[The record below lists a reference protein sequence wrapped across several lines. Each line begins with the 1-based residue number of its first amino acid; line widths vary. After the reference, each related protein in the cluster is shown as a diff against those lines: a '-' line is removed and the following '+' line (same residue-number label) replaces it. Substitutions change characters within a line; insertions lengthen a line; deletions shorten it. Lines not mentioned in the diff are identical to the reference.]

1 MMPARLSLL
10 AAALLLAACAGPQ
23 PATLQEA
30 AELPALPSHWLAPA
44 RTDGNLAEQRHADLF
59 KDAELEQLIQEGLRN
74 NRELR
79 TAARRVQLAQAQL
92 GLQDSARWPH
102 LGLGAGGTRQRA
114 PSGLSASENTTST
127 VYNTG
132 LALPAWEIDLW
143 GRLGDLSAAAQ
154 LSVEASAA
162 LRQFVQVGL
171 ISRITAGW
179 LTLLEIDQSLA
190 ISTRTE
196 QSRADSLRIMNLRF
210 KAGVVSMVD
219 VSQAETSLAQAQAAK
234 AQLLQRRGLQE
245 NALSLLVGRNPGPI
259 RPSRGLA
266 SFTLPEALP
275 AGLPSDLLLRRPD
288 VRAAEMS
295 VAASRASVS
304 AARKAY
310 LPSISLSGFL
320 GFVSPQLSALL
331 QSERS
336 AYTVSPSL
344 SLPLFTGGA
353 LQSGL
358 AVAEAQQGL
367 ALEDYARTA
376 QTALREVEDALLSFQ
391 QLRQQGLAM
400 ERIVAA
406 SRERLRLVELRY
418 KNGISSY
425 FEVLDSQRQLFD
437 AELQQ
442 AQLSSGTYASVIEL
456 YRALGGGWE
465 AAPKS

>member
-1 MMPARLSLL
+1 MSAARLSLL
-10 AAALLLAACAGPQ
+10 AATLLLASCASPGP
-23 PATLQEA
+23 AAVQEA

-44 RTDGNLAEQRHADLF
+44 RAESSLSDQHYADLF

-74 NRELR
+74 NRDLR

-92 GLQDSARWPH
+92 GLQNSARWPH
-102 LGLGAGGTRQRA
+102 LGLGAGGTRQKA
-114 PSGLSASENTTST
+114 PSALSGGENASST
-127 VYNTG
+127 VYNAG
-132 LALPAWEIDLW
+132 LALPAWELDLW
-143 GRLGDLSAAAQ
+143 GRLVDLSKAAQ
-154 LSVEASAA
+154 LSVEANAA
-162 LRQFVQVGL
+162 LQQFVQVGL
-171 ISRITAGW
+171 ISRVAAGW
-179 LTLLEIDQSLA
+179 LNLLEIDQSLA

-219 VSQAETSLAQAQAAK
+219 ISQAETSLAQAQAAK

-245 NALSLLVGRNPGPI
+245 NALSLLLGRNPGPI

-266 SFTLPEALP
+266 SYPLPEELP

-288 VRAAEMS
+288 VRAAEKA

-304 AARKAY
+304 AARKAF

-320 GFVSPQLSALL
+320 GFVSPQLSSLL
-331 QSERS
+331 QNDRS

-344 SLPLFTGGA
+344 TLPLFTGGA

-358 AVAEAQQGL
+358 AIAEAQQGL

-376 QTALREVEDALLSFQ
+376 QAALREVEDALISFQ
-391 QLRQQGLAM
+391 QLRQQRLAM
-400 ERIVAA
+400 DRIVAA
-406 SRERLRLVELRY
+406 GRERLRLVELRY

-456 YRALGGGWE
+456 YRALGGGWN